1 MVSSSSSNCSAAVLL
16 AAVASDLLPG
26 AAFVAAGA
34 TRSYFFCDFLVSS
47 DLQDQMLTFIEER
60 MRLVFKEGKEV
71 RILEMVPSNAVGMLR
86 SRGLVK
92 LAERLESSDA
102 KLISLIQ
109 LGAFAAPFPFALP
122 SEFSPSYF
130 RLIEA
135 FSVGPSLVRVV
146 GAAGDKA
153 EVKTLLK
160 RSPPSS
166 FNHLALVEKKGLLT
180 HLQAEDAWVWRCGGE
195 RLRTELVDWWREMC
209 AKQKLSLISTP
220 APFWGAGDETALA
233 ACHLSYMR
241 SSGDKKTAEL
251 AQITRSDEEIVGEG
265 LLSPR
270 IAWVDRAY
278 TLMPLEAIGGKLLD
292 EVISSLQ
299 FILQIPKIL
308 GFEFE
313 VIVSLSGGGSKK
325 HRDASLASVRRALEV
340 LQVRATEEKRKDL
353 TGAVCIE
360 LKVFDSL
367 GRGWTGPFLKLL
379 CGGPTLKEGMV
390 LVRSVFGSLERLI
403 ALVLERRECEP
414 SLDKMCAQLHRACY
428 NET

>member
-1 MVSSSSSNCSAAVLL
+1 MSCASSCNRSAAVLL
-16 AAVASDLLPG
+16 AAVTSDLLPSS
-26 AAFVAAGA
+26 AFVSAGA
-34 TRSYFFCDFLVSS
+34 TRSYFFCDFLISS
-47 DLQDQMLTFIEER
+47 ALQGQMLPFIEER

-71 RILEMVPSNAVGMLR
+71 RTLEMVPSNAVGMLR

-92 LAERLESSDA
+92 LAERLESSGA

-109 LGAFAAPFPFALP
+109 CGAFAAPFPFELP
-122 SEFSPSYF
+122 SEFSPSHF

-135 FSVGPSLVRVV
+135 FAVGPSLVRIV
-146 GAAGDKA
+146 GAAGDKV

-160 RSPPSS
+160 QPPPSS
-166 FNHLALVEKKGLLT
+166 FNHLSLVEKRRLLT
-180 HLQAEDAWVWRCGGE
+180 HLQAEDVWVWRSGGE
-195 RLRTELVDWWREMC
+195 RLRAELIDWWKGAC

-251 AQITRSDEEIVGEG
+251 AQIVTSDEEVVGEG
-265 LLSPR
+265 LLSPK

-278 TLMPLEAIGGKLLD
+278 TLMPLATLREKLVD

-325 HRDASLASVRRALEV
+325 HREASLASVRRALEV
-340 LQVRATEEKRKDL
+340 LHIRATEEKRKDL
-353 TGAVCIE
+353 TGAICIE

-379 CGGPTLKEGMV
+379 CGGPTLKEEMV
-390 LVRSVFGSLERLI
+390 VVRSVFGSLERLI
-403 ALVLERRECEP
+403 ALILERRECEP
-414 SLDKMCAQLHRACY
+414 PLDKMCAELHTVCY